1 MSPSLPLLPI
11 NKRNQLNTSFDLCAA
26 AVYEDVQKLL
36 ADWSVKAPVSSTC
49 LKWDTLLAK
58 LSIRYRRYEDQF
70 RYFQSSIRPQLFH
83 GYQLS
88 KITDVCEGFNYRG
101 HLQVPLQY
109 LSICSKTKHSYKF
122 LICCWQNEEQ
132 FQYLLWSFF
141 FFISNFFF
149 LLFFFISEQLLQI
162 CQFSKSVR
170 ILEPT
175 IRRSKLFSP

>member
-1 MSPSLPLLPI
+1 MQLLFTKI
-11 NKRNQLNTSFDLCAA
+11 
-26 AVYEDVQKLL
+26 VQKLL

-58 LSIRYRRYEDQF
+58 LSICYRRYEDQF
-70 RYFQSSIRPQLFH
+70 RYFQSSIRPQFH

-109 LSICSKTKHSYKF
+109 PLHLFKNQTFVQVFNLLLTKWGTVPIPS
-122 LICCWQNEEQ
+122 LIL
-132 FQYLLWSFF
+132 FSFI
-141 FFISNFFF
+141 FIFFF